1 MPNPSSLTYLNTAG
15 CGLVS
20 EDTQQAG
27 LDLYQNFSTNS
38 SAAAETWREKT
49 SHHIRKTLANFIH
62 APESNIAL
70 IPNFSFGINGIVQ
83 SLQGNEK
90 VMLYKRD
97 YPSLIAPFLSNNF
110 SIEWIDDEDG
120 FILSLEKIEN
130 LLRNF
135 HIDIVAISHVQWLT
149 GFKIDLKKIQ
159 TVCKKYNATLIVDA
173 TQSLGA
179 ANINIQEQP
188 VDALIASNYKWMN
201 AGFGSGILYI
211 SDQFLKTYPPKLSG
225 HNNVTYLNGSW
236 IHAASIQ
243 GFEPGHLNMHGFSIL
258 EKAIEEKNKI
268 GLENIEQHNKQLT
281 QYVLDE
287 IKNYPVQLMGESSTE
302 NRSSIIFLKDEN
314 GLSEWLKQHNII
326 VTPRNGDIRISFH
339 YYNTKADADALLH
352 CLSAWRK

>member
-1 MPNPSSLTYLNTAG
+1 MFTPFSLTYLNTAG

-20 EDTQQAG
+20 EAALQAG
-27 LDLYQNFSTNS
+27 SDLYKNFSTNS
-38 SAAAETWREKT
+38 SAAAEIWREET
-49 SHHIRKTLANFIH
+49 SHRIRKIIGSFIH
-62 APESNIAL
+62 APEENIAL

-83 SLQGNEK
+83 SLKGNEK

-120 FILSLEKIEN
+120 FLISLEKIEN

-159 TVCKKYNATLIVDA
+159 TVCKKYNAMLIVDA

-211 SDQFLKTYPPKLSG
+211 SDQFLKTYPPKISG
-225 HNNVTYLNGSW
+225 HYNVTYLNGSW
-236 IHAASIQ
+236 VHAASIQ
-243 GFEPGHLNMHGFSIL
+243 SFEPGHLNMQGFSIL

-268 GLENIEQHNKQLT
+268 GLENIVRHNTQLT
-281 QYVLDE
+281 QYILDE
-287 IKNYPVQLMGESSTE
+287 IKNYPVQLIGESSTE

-339 YYNTKADADALLH
+339 YYNTKEDANALLQ
-352 CLSAWRK
+352 CISARNK